1 MFSIEDEKDG
11 NCDSDEDD
19 LTLVARSNNF
29 CEKVELLAL
38 EILLIRIVMVI
49 TKMISILLLMKL
61 GLLLILTLFV
71 FL

>member
-11 NCDSDEDD
+11 SCDSDDDD
-19 LTLVARSNNF
+19 LTLEARSNNF

-38 EILLIRIVMVI
+38 KMLLIRIKMVI
-49 TKMISILLLMKL
+49 TKMISVLLLMKL